1 MAQSS
6 FQQLNLNGDIVL
18 SWSFSFQQPPVIADI
33 NNTSTLQIQM
43 PCYAAT
49 TGNLVSIYNNGS
61 SGVGATLTNND
72 TLAAFTVDGVSPTLN
87 ARILVKNQAP
97 LSNTNGIY
105 TLTTIGDGL
114 TPWVLTRA
122 IDYDT
127 PLEIQK
133 GDFVLVVNGTVNA
146 NTKWIQTANIISVG
160 ISSPNFTMRNNGWT
174 ITLPDATLA
183 TSGQNVQFNNIG
195 LFPFQILANDGIT
208 NIANV
213 ASGDIYYLYLNDN
226 STSNGSWNPVRLTNG
241 SSSINSVAT
250 QSSDSSIV
258 ISGSPLSP
266 PGGTIDF
273 KLPTSVSNLNTLS
286 TVGGFLVATGS
297 NPLTWA
303 TRNLLGIDNIIVNDG
318 DGIATNPRFAL
329 STSLTGL
336 ISADIGALQVS
347 GNIITNKVDGAVK
360 LKSTGTEKVYIN
372 DIVQVDTSGNITG
385 ANNLT
390 LNGTLSVT
398 GGFSTPTAPKAIF
411 TFTDDTLGITS
422 PTPLS
427 KFNIFSIERGTL
439 GANKIYT
446 ITFINPIG
454 SSTGD
459 PGYGVTFGSGNDI
472 TALGLPPYP
481 NYTVYTVTRT
491 STYVNIIIL
500 DGSGSPIQPVPFS
513 ITGIIWLPT

>member
-1 MAQSS
+1 MAQNPY
-6 FQQLNLNGDIVL
+6 QQLNLNSDIVL
-18 SWSFSFQQPPVIADI
+18 SWSFSFQAPPVIVDI
-33 NNTSTLQIQM
+33 NNVSTSQIQM
-43 PCYAAT
+43 PCYGAT

-61 SGVGATLTNND
+61 SGVGATLINNG
-72 TLAAFTVDGVSPTLN
+72 TLAAFTIDGLSPTLG
-87 ARILVKNQAP
+87 ARILVKNQTP

-105 TLTTIGDGL
+105 TLTTIGDGS
-114 TPWVLTRA
+114 TEWVLTRA

-127 PLEIQK
+127 PSEIQK
-133 GDFVLVVNGTVNA
+133 GDFVLITNGTVNA

-174 ITLPDATLA
+174 ITLPDATL
-183 TSGQNVQFNNIG
+183 TTPGQNFQFNNIG

-213 ASGDIYYLYLNDN
+213 SSGDFYYLYLNDN
-226 STSNGSWNPVRLTNG
+226 STPNGNWNPVRLTNG

-266 PGGTIDF
+266 PGGIIDF
-273 KLPTSVSNLNTLS
+273 KLPTSISNLNKLS
-286 TVGGFLVATGS
+286 SVGVLVATGS
-297 NPLTWA
+297 NPLTWT
-303 TRNLLGIDNIIVNDG
+303 TRNLSGGDNIIVNDG
-318 DGIATNPRFAL
+318 AGIVANPEIVL
-329 STSLTGL
+329 STSLTNL
-336 ISADIGALQVS
+336 ISAQIGDLKIS
-347 GNIITNKVDGAVK
+347 GNSITNNLVDGAVK

-372 DIVQVDTSGNITG
+372 DIVQIDTSGNIAG

-427 KFNIFSIERGTL
+427 KFNISSIARGTL

-472 TALGLPPYP
+472 TVLGSPPYP
-481 NYTVYTVTRT
+481 NYTIYTVTRT

-500 DGSGSPIQPVPFS
+500 DNSGNPIQPVPFS
-513 ITGIIWLPT
+513 VTGIIWLPT